1 MEIGEFPNVRRKQPL
16 VSTESSSAERANTSC
31 RWQEGVTASI
41 GGWQGV
47 NGGLRVD
54 VRCLATH
61 PFSPAS
67 PWTAAAPATMPR
79 YQYQPPMLCASTFYQ
94 RGYRELDFPLP
105 RLYVYPVKGNAS
117 SLYRPVQHSSSF
129 LHYSGPMLNHCPF
142 SSVSSLH
149 LPDVASSL
157 FFFISSF
164 PRGTAEN
171 LRRG

>member
-1 MEIGEFPNVRRKQPL
+1 MEIGEFPNVRRKRLL

-94 RGYRELDFPLP
+94 RGSIF
-105 RLYVYPVKGNAS
+105 LYPGYTYTLLKETRS
-117 SLYRPVQHSSSF
+117 HSTDPSNT
-129 LHYSGPMLNHCPF
+129 PA
-142 SSVSSLH
+142 VSSIIQARCSTTV
-149 LPDVASSL
+149 P
-157 FFFISSF
+157 F
-164 PRGTAEN
+164 
-171 LRRG
+171 RRFHPSTCQT